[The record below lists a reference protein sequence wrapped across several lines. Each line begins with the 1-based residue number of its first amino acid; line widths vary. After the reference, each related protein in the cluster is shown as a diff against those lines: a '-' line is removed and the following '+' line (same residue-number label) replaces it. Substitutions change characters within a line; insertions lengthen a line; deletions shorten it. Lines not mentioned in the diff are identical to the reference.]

1 MATFLVQI
9 SDSHMRAGPE
19 GDASATALTRVVEEI
34 CALPLAPAAIL
45 FSGDL
50 ADDGH
55 PDSYDRVKSLLAPL
69 KAPVHVLAG
78 NHDDPGALAAV
89 FGTDDDFTVGELR
102 LLCAPTR
109 IEGSDAGS
117 LDVDALAARLDERP
131 TVIAIH
137 HPPLRTGIQ
146 AIDELG
152 LPTIQRE
159 ALGDVLAASPQVKR
173 VVCGHVHRMTFETLG
188 GVGVFT
194 CPATYLNIDPGPR
207 GAFAFV
213 ERGRGFALHSWI
225 DGMFVSQ
232 IQPV

>member
-1 MATFLVQI
+1 MSTFLVQI
-9 SDSHMRAGPE
+9 SDSHVRAGPD
-19 GDASATALTRVVEEI
+19 GDASAAALAKVVEEI
-34 CALPLAPAAIL
+34 LALPITPAAIL

-55 PDSYDRVKSLLAPL
+55 PDSYDRVKSLIAPL
-69 KAPVHVLAG
+69 KAPVHVLTG

-89 FGTDDDFTVGELR
+89 FDGPDEFTAGDLR
-102 LLCAPTR
+102 VLCAPTHVP
-109 IEGSDAGS
+109 GTDAGD
-117 LDVDALAARLDERP
+117 LDVDALAARLDDRP

-152 LPTIQRE
+152 LELGQRE
-159 ALGDVLAASPQVKR
+159 ALAELLAGSPQVQR
-173 VVCGHVHRMTFETLG
+173 VVCGHVHRVTFETLG

-194 CPATYLNIDPGPR
+194 CPAAYLNIDPGPR

-213 ERGRGFALHSWI
+213 ERGRGFAIHSWV

-232 IQPV
+232 IQAV